1 MNYSFASLVVYLHI
15 IYLVVYNNDLANQ
28 NEFTKVLL
36 NGTHPI
42 RMFVVVVDA
51 VTSLLPQC
59 EKP

>member
-1 MNYSFASLVVYLHI
+1 MNIYLHF
-15 IYLVVYNNDLANQ
+15 LANLFSVYNNDLANQ
-28 NEFTKVLL
+28 NEFMKALL

-42 RMFVVVVDA
+42 RMFDVVVDA